1 MVMVAVAAVAVE
13 AVTSEVA
20 ERILVVRILAVRI
33 LVVRILVVRI
43 LVVRILVVRIS
54 GAAISAACRAAT
66 SLTSTPRTEQAR
78 PHWAAG
84 PPGIMVPGT
93 KGIGITAGTTGE
105 TTGGAAGSVDAAAAG
120 GSVDPCSGPSSPA
133 TFLPLH
139 FGLGAS
145 TTRSGLTDPGSCG
158 MRCSGPVPSTPTARM
173 VMFTAGM
180 PMARH
185 ERASLPGT
193 PLLKRAALYPTAQT
207 WRNPAAASHPA

>member
-13 AVTSEVA
+13 AVTSEV
-20 ERILVVRILAVRI
+20 AVRI

-43 LVVRILVVRIS
+43 LVVRILVVRILV
-54 GAAISAACRAAT
+54 AAISAACRAAT

-93 KGIGITAGTTGE
+93 KGIGITAGTTG
-105 TTGGAAGSVDAAAAG
+105 GAAGSVDAAAAG

-145 TTRSGLTDPGSCG
+145 TTRSGLMDPGSCG